1 MDDYDKKFNSVIEA
15 ILNELY
21 HDPMNMGDSKIKRKV
36 IVTEKRFVDYLMEF
50 KLVLLTNNFGSG
62 KYGLQL
68 DRNGYE
74 VFEKYGG
81 WYNYKKKIIDKIT
94 KTEEAKLL
102 SQRFWWIPIFISAIA
117 LIISVIALFHK

>member
-1 MDDYDKKFNSVIEA
+1 MDDYDKKFNTAIEA
-15 ILNELY
+15 ILMELY
-21 HDPMNMGDSKIKRKV
+21 NDPMNMGDTKIKRKV
-36 IVTEKRFVDYLMEF
+36 IVTEKRFVDYLVEN
-50 KLVLLTNNFGSG
+50 KLAILTNNFGSG

-81 WYNYKKKIIDKIT
+81 WYVYKKKKIDKIT
-94 KTEEAKLL
+94 KTEEARLL
-102 SQRFWWIPIFISAIA
+102 SQRFWWIPILLSAIA